1 MQAPVQ
7 ETPRTRSIVDI
18 EVFSD
23 VVCPWCYVGRQ
34 RLARATELLAETH
47 EIRVTWKPYQLNP
60 WMPPEG
66 MDRAEYRR
74 MKFGSA
80 ERSSS
85 MDGRLRE
92 AGRDEGIDLAFEKI
106 ARTPNTLQAHRLIWL
121 AGQRGRQI
129 EVVDALFKAYFTDG
143 LAIGDNAVLAALATA
158 AGLDADEVT
167 SFFANEEGLA
177 EVEAEEQA
185 GRSLGIE
192 GVPFFLLA
200 GKYGVSGA
208 QPADVMV
215 NVIERVVE
223 LEAEAKRTLIPIGV
237 TAEGA
242 ACTVDNPEN
251 CS

>member
-1 MQAPVQ
+1 MQASAHVAPG
-7 ETPRTRSIVDI
+7 TRSVVDI

-34 RLARATELLAETH
+34 RLARAAELLADKH

-60 WMPPEG
+60 WIPPEG

-80 ERSSS
+80 ERSSG

-92 AGRDEGIDLAFEKI
+92 AGQGEGIELAFEKI

-121 AGQRGRQI
+121 AGQRDRQI
-129 EVVDALFKAYFTDG
+129 EMVDALFQAYFTDG
-143 LAIGDNAVLAALATA
+143 KDIGDNAVLAELATS
-158 AGLDADEVT
+158 AGLDAEEVGRFLT
-167 SFFANEEGLA
+167 SDEGLT
-177 EVEAEEQA
+177 EVEEEEQV
-185 GRSLGIE
+185 GRSLGID

-200 GKYGVSGA
+200 DKYGVSGA
-208 QPADVMV
+208 QPAEVLA

-223 LEAEAKRTLIPIGV
+223 LEAEERRKLIPVSVG
-237 TAEGA
+237 AEGS
-242 ACTVDNPEN
+242 ACSVDDPES

>member
-1 MQAPVQ
+1 MQAPGH
-7 ETPRTRSIVDI
+7 ETPRTPSVVDV

-23 VVCPWCYVGRQ
+23 VVCPWCYVGRR
-34 RLARATELLAETH
+34 RLARAAELLAGKH

-66 MDRAEYRR
+66 MERAEYRR

-80 ERSSS
+80 ERSTG
-85 MDGRLRE
+85 MDTRLKE
-92 AGRDEGIDLAFEKI
+92 AGRGEGIELAFEKI

-129 EVVDALFKAYFTDG
+129 EVVDALFQAYFTDG
-143 LAIGDNAVLAALATA
+143 RDIGDNAVLIDLAAS
-158 AGLDADEVT
+158 AGLDADEVRRFLA
-167 SFFANEEGLA
+167 SDAGLA
-177 EVEAEEQA
+177 EVEEEEQI
-185 GRSLGIE
+185 GRALGID

-200 GKYGVSGA
+200 DKYGVSGA
-208 QPADVMV
+208 QPAEVLA

-223 LEAEAKRTLIPIGV
+223 LEAEARRELIPVGV
-237 TAEGA
+237 GGEGA
-242 ACTVDNPEN
+242 ACSVDDPES

>member
-1 MQAPVQ
+1 MTAPVQ
-7 ETPRTRSIVDI
+7 ETSRATSVVDI
-18 EVFSD
+18 QVFSD
-23 VVCPWCYVGRQ
+23 VVCPWCYVGRR
-34 RLARATELLAETH
+34 RLARAAELLAGKH

-80 ERSSS
+80 ERSSG

-92 AGRDEGIDLAFEKI
+92 AGRGEGIELAFERI
-106 ARTPNTLQAHRLIWL
+106 TRTPNTLQAHRLIWL

-129 EVVDALFKAYFTDG
+129 ETVDALFQAYFTDG
-143 LAIGDNAVLAALATA
+143 KDIGDNAILAELAEA
-158 AGLDADEVT
+158 AGLDADEIQRFLA
-167 SFFANEEGLA
+167 SDEGLA
-177 EVEAEEQA
+177 EVEEEEQV
-185 GRSLGIE
+185 GRSLGID

-208 QPADVMV
+208 QPADVLA

-223 LEAEAKRTLIPIGV
+223 LEAEERRKLIPIGV
-237 TAEGA
+237 GAEGA
-242 ACTVDNPEN
+242 ACSVDDPES

>member
-7 ETPRTRSIVDI
+7 ETQRTRSVVDI
-18 EVFSD
+18 QVFSD

-34 RLARATELLAETH
+34 RLARAAELLADKH
-47 EIRVTWKPYQLNP
+47 EIRVTWKPYQLNS
-60 WMPPEG
+60 WIPPEG
-66 MDRAEYRR
+66 MDRAEYRK

-85 MDGRLRE
+85 MDGRLQE
-92 AGRDEGIDLAFEKI
+92 AGRGEGIELAFDKI
-106 ARTPNTLQAHRLIWL
+106 ARTPNTLQAHRVIWL
-121 AGQRGRQI
+121 AGQRGCQI

-143 LAIGDNAVLAALATA
+143 RDIGDNAVLADVAVS

-167 SFFANEEGLA
+167 RFLTTDEGLA
-177 EVEAEEQA
+177 EVEEEEQV
-185 GRSLGIE
+185 GRSLGID

-200 GKYGVSGA
+200 DKYGVSGA
-208 QPADVMV
+208 QPAEVLV

-223 LEAEAKRTLIPIGV
+223 LEAEAKRELIPMGISP
-237 TAEGA
+237 EGA
-242 ACTVDNPEN
+242 ACSVDNPEN

>member
-7 ETPRTRSIVDI
+7 ETPRTRSVVDV

-34 RLARATELLAETH
+34 RLARAAALLADKH

-60 WMPPEG
+60 WMHQEG
-66 MDRAEYRR
+66 MERTEYRR

-85 MDGRLRE
+85 MDGRLQE
-92 AGRDEGIDLAFEKI
+92 AGRSEGIELAFDKI

-129 EVVDALFKAYFTDG
+129 EVVDALFQAYFTDG
-143 LAIGDNAVLAALATA
+143 KDVGDNAVLAELAVS
-158 AGLDADEVT
+158 AGLDADEVNRFLA
-167 SFFANEEGLA
+167 SDEGLA
-177 EVEAEEQA
+177 EVEEEEQV
-185 GRSLGIE
+185 GRSLGID

-200 GKYGVSGA
+200 DKYGVSGA
-208 QPADVMV
+208 QPAEVLA

-223 LEAEAKRTLIPIGV
+223 LEAEAKRELISVGV
-237 TAEGA
+237 SAEGA
-242 ACTVDNPEN
+242 ACSVDYPES
-251 CS
+251 CY

>member
-1 MQAPVQ
+1 MTAPVQ
-7 ETPRTRSIVDI
+7 ETPRAASVVDI

-23 VVCPWCYVGRQ
+23 VVCPWCYVGRR
-34 RLARATELLAETH
+34 RLARAAELLAGKH

-80 ERSSS
+80 ERSSG

-92 AGRDEGIDLAFEKI
+92 AGQSEGIELAFEKI

-121 AGQRGRQI
+121 AGQHGCQI
-129 EVVDALFKAYFTDG
+129 EMVDALFQAYFTDG
-143 LAIGDNAVLAALATA
+143 KDIGDNAVLTEIAVS
-158 AGLDADEVT
+158 AGLDADDVRR
-167 SFFANEEGLA
+167 FLAGDEGLA
-177 EVEAEEQA
+177 EVEEEEQV
-185 GRSLGIE
+185 GRQLGID

-200 GKYGVSGA
+200 DKYGVSGA
-208 QPADVMV
+208 QPAEVLV

-223 LEAEAKRTLIPIGV
+223 MEAEEKRTLIPVGV
-237 TAEGA
+237 AAEGA
-242 ACTVDNPEN
+242 ACSVDDPES